1 MSKLIPLFID
11 GSYLFESTTHKD
23 ERGYFREW
31 FKSSTLNE
39 FLKIEF
45 KVEQANISKSRKGV
59 VRGIHF
65 SSAPRGQAKWVACA
79 AGALWD
85 VIVDIRPNSPTFGQW
100 DAHELRA
107 DDGRSLF
114 ISEGLGH
121 AFLAL
126 EEETVISYLLSTPYS
141 PNHEHAINPLDP
153 EIGISWPVGD
163 LSLSE
168 RDAAAPSLK
177 EFLNLT

>member
-1 MSKLIPLFID
+1 
-11 GSYLFESTTHKD
+11 LFESTTHVD
-23 ERGYFREW
+23 ERGFFREW
-31 FKSSTLNE
+31 FKSSTVNE
-39 FLKIEF
+39 FLNREF
-45 KVEQANISKSRKGV
+45 KVEQANISKSKKGV

-65 SSAPRGQAKWVACA
+65 SSAPLGQAKLITCI

-100 DAHELRA
+100 DAQELRP

-126 EEETVISYLLSTPYS
+126 EEGSVISYLLSTPYS

-168 RDAAAPSLK
+168 RDSLAPSLR
-177 EFLNLT
+177 EFLNHP